1 MPKGAFDEANDFV
14 QTEKTKPAEQSAA
27 VTVIK
32 GVIGAFIGTIPSAV
46 LWIAMGKIGYI
57 SEMCGFFMIFG
68 EMYICSLMTKKSS
81 DMNIETAIVICII
94 VTLIMV
100 YVCERAVWSWDIRDA
115 FGSGELSVGYCFLHF
130 ESLIGD
136 TELSSDF
143 DAELIKS
150 YAIAALGATTHVVK
164 TINWKP

>member
-1 MPKGAFDEANDFV
+1 MVDNINGEPDEAA
-14 QTEKTKPAEQSAA
+14 T

-32 GVIGAFIGTIPSAV
+32 GVIGAFIGTVPSAV
-46 LWIAMGKIGYI
+46 LWIAMGKVGYI

-81 DMNIETAIVICII
+81 DMNIETAIVICIV

-115 FGSGELSVGYCFLHF
+115 LSPNGPSVGYCFLHF

-136 TELSSDF
+136 TGLSSDF

-150 YAIAALGATTHVVK
+150 YIIAALGATTHVVK
-164 TINWKP
+164 LIKWNP

>member
-1 MPKGAFDEANDFV
+1 MVDNINKEPDEAA
-14 QTEKTKPAEQSAA
+14 TI
-27 VTVIK
+27 TVIK

-46 LWIAMGKIGYI
+46 LWIVMGKVGYI

-81 DMNIETAIVICII
+81 DMNIETAIVICIV

-100 YVCERAVWSWDIRDA
+100 YVCERAVWSWDICDA
-115 FGSGELSVGYCFLHF
+115 LSPNGPSVGYCFLHF

-150 YAIAALGATTHVVK
+150 YVIAALGATTHVVK
-164 TINWKP
+164 TIKWNP